1 MSDGA
6 GAAARIA
13 QHVMV
18 MGMRRMTD
26 AEVVSFMASTLAE
39 RDDPLSQ
46 YVTQRLEAIAVMLEA
61 SEATSG
67 R

>member
-26 AEVVSFMASTLAE
+26 AEIISFMASTLAE

-46 YVTQRLEAIAVMLEA
+46 YVTRRIEAIAVMLEA